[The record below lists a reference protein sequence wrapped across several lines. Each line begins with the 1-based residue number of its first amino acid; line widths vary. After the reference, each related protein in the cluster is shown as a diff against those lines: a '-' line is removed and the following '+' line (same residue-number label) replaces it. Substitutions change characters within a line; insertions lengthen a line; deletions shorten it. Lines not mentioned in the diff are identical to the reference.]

1 MLSFPPWGSSG
12 QRCRSSSVTRWGSLR
27 STATVDRSPA
37 DGRVTRRFRSSAR
50 IPCSATARG
59 SSSTDDGMLCKGL
72 GQPRVLHEL
81 RLHRAAAAGPTA
93 GLAPPAAQQ
102 AAAGW
107 NPLTRAWWAACGRP
121 RWPLSTTPRT
131 CTACCSSRCS
141 WTTFGAR
148 RRRATGR
155 SPAPRFGC
163 KGSGFGLSPIDRRRL
178 QWEIER
184 SEQAQ
189 ARGRRR
195 QVARPPQDDPAGP
208 PDLARMPGSPDT
220 AG

>member
-1 MLSFPPWGSSG
+1 VAS
-12 QRCRSSSVTRWGSLR
+12 
-27 STATVDRSPA
+27 
-37 DGRVTRRFRSSAR
+37 
-50 IPCSATARG
+50 
-59 SSSTDDGMLCKGL
+59 
-72 GQPRVLHEL
+72 
-81 RLHRAAAAGPTA
+81 AAGARASPGGGACGARPPSIGPQPTA
-93 GLAPPAAQQ
+93 GSPDGSVRALGSRARPPREGRRAPTTACSAKASASPACCMNSVGIVPPLPDRPQDWHHPLLNRPPQ
-102 AAAGW
+102 AG
-107 NPLTRAWWAACGRP
+107 TRSRGPGGPPVGVP